1 MLDVCTMRLLSERGK
16 VSRKSGILFVLPV
29 YRGKSC
35 LFASFLGTYIRG
47 AFNSRKDCPR
57 RIVTSLFLSR
67 FYRRTLMICETFC
80 GVRVFFFLWNRN
92 NTFTCKNLFWS
103 LYITRFYININFR
116 SNKCC
121 NFFFLNTW
129 LYLRTNTVDEFRGFG
144 REIWYSN
151 IIVTIYFNLILNL
164 S

>member
-80 GVRVFFFLWNRN
+80 GVRVFFFFGTAIIHLRVKIY
-92 NTFTCKNLFWS
+92 FD
-103 LYITRFYININFR
+103 LYILQDFILILIFVRINAVI
-116 SNKCC
+116 
-121 NFFFLNTW
+121 FFFLIRDYIWEQIRLMNFED
-129 LYLRTNTVDEFRGFG
+129 LVERFG
-144 REIWYSN
+144 TRI
-151 IIVTIYFNLILNL
+151 
-164 S
+164 

>member
-80 GVRVFFFLWNRN
+80 GVRVFFFFGTAIIHLRVKIY
-92 NTFTCKNLFWS
+92 FD
-103 LYITRFYININFR
+103 LYILQGFILNTNINFR

-121 NFFFLNTW
+121 NFFFLIRD
-129 LYLRTNTVDEFRGFG
+129 Y
-144 REIWYSN
+144 I
-151 IIVTIYFNLILNL
+151 
-164 S
+164 

>member
-80 GVRVFFFLWNRN
+80 GVRVFFFFFGTAIIHLRRKIY
-92 NTFTCKNLFWS
+92 FD
-103 LYITRFYININFR
+103 LYILQGFILILIFVRINAVI
-116 SNKCC
+116 
-121 NFFFLNTW
+121 FFFLIRDYIWEQIRLMNFED
-129 LYLRTNTVDEFRGFG
+129 LVERFG
-144 REIWYSN
+144 TRI
-151 IIVTIYFNLILNL
+151 
-164 S
+164 

>member
-80 GVRVFFFLWNRN
+80 GVRVFFFFGTAIIHLRRKIY
-92 NTFTCKNLFWS
+92 FD
-103 LYITRFYININFR
+103 LYILQGFILILIFVRINAVI
-116 SNKCC
+116 
-121 NFFFLNTW
+121 FFFLIRDYIWEQIRLMNFED
-129 LYLRTNTVDEFRGFG
+129 LVERFG
-144 REIWYSN
+144 TRI
-151 IIVTIYFNLILNL
+151 
-164 S
+164 

>member
-16 VSRKSGILFVLPV
+16 VSRKSGILFVLPA

-67 FYRRTLMICETFC
+67 FIGEPSP
-80 GVRVFFFLWNRN
+80 RVKGDRNRIHMFLLATQGGIEKEEEGESRV
-92 NTFTCKNLFWS
+92 TC
-103 LYITRFYININFR
+103 R
-116 SNKCC
+116 
-121 NFFFLNTW
+121 
-129 LYLRTNTVDEFRGFG
+129 DFG
-144 REIWYSN
+144 RFDGCGKCFS
-151 IIVTIYFNLILNL
+151 
-164 S
+164 SR

>member
-80 GVRVFFFLWNRN
+80 GVRVFFFFFGTAIIYLRRKIY
-92 NTFTCKNLFWS
+92 FD
-103 LYITRFYININFR
+103 LYILQGFILILIFVRINAVI
-116 SNKCC
+116 
-121 NFFFLNTW
+121 FFFLIRDYIWEQIRLMNFED
-129 LYLRTNTVDEFRGFG
+129 LVERFG
-144 REIWYSN
+144 TRI
-151 IIVTIYFNLILNL
+151 
-164 S
+164 